1 MEWRII
7 GDRLLSTDYMSNA
20 DLFSWL
26 DSSRIL
32 PCSYADTWA
41 DSMNKQKCSEEKMKN
56 CSEFIRK
63 IRAWVKKPGK
73 IMGKKSAA

>member
-63 IRAWVKKPGK
+63 IRAWVK
-73 IMGKKSAA
+73 